1 MQKVRPLIY
10 LFILCG
16 CLSLHAQVNRVYSPM
31 IHTIQTIANDDWMQL
46 PVIVLDSDDWVTVSF
61 DHFSHEYH
69 RFCCHLEHCNADWT
83 PSDLFEIDYMDGFN
97 DRPIEW
103 YANSLNTTFLYTH
116 YLVEYPNEDLLLKR
130 SGNYRVLIYDEDA
143 DADSSPLQPVYKG
156 HPVVAEASFRV
167 VEPLVSVEA
176 EVTSNTDIDTHVSH
190 QQLSFSILHPN
201 YSIDH
206 PNEELTVFVTQN
218 NCPDM
223 TVSDLRPSYQNP
235 GKLDY
240 VHNRQ
245 LIFPGGNEY
254 RRFEIINMHY
264 GSQNVNQISFFEPY
278 FHAELLPDAQRR
290 AYSFD
295 TDHNGRFY
303 VRYNLAEDN
312 DTEADYLF
320 VHFSLAIPYSSDVD
334 FYLNGNFSNNTL
346 LPENQLKY
354 NTQKELYEGTLLLKM
369 GAYDYQY
376 VCVDKEG
383 NLCIPSP
390 SDGSFYESEN
400 EYTISV
406 YHRAFGERY
415 DRLVAVQTIGFA
427 QDQ

>member
-1 MQKVRPLIY
+1 MKKNKLRIFAFL
-10 LFILCG
+10 LCF
-16 CLSLHAQVNRVYSPM
+16 SISSQAQVNRVYSSM
-31 IHTIQTIANDDWMQL
+31 IHTLQTIVNDDWMQL
-46 PVIVLDSDDWVTVSF
+46 PIIVLDSEDWVTISF

-83 PSDLFEIDYMDGFN
+83 TSDLFEVDYMDGFN

-116 YLVEYPNEDLLLKR
+116 YLVEYPNEDLSIKK
-130 SGNYRVLIYDEDA
+130 SGNYRVIIFDEDT
-143 DADSSPLQPVYKG
+143 DLEQDSRQPSFKG
-156 HPVVAEASFRV
+156 HPVVAEACFKV
-167 VEPLVSVEA
+167 VEPLVNVSA
-176 EVTSNTDIDTHVSH
+176 EVTSNTDIDTHSSH
-190 QQLSFSILHPN
+190 QQVSFSLMHPN

-206 PNEELTVFVTQN
+206 PNEELKIVVSQN

-223 TVSDLRPSYQNP
+223 TIRGIRPTYQNP

-240 VHNRQ
+240 VHNRS

-254 RRFEIINMHY
+254 RRFEVINMHY
-264 GSQNVNQISFFEPY
+264 GSQNVNEISFFEPY

-295 TDHNGRFY
+295 SDHNGRFY

-312 DTEADYLF
+312 DVEADYLF
-320 VHFSLAIPYSSDVD
+320 VHFSLNIPYSPDVD
-334 FYLNGNFSNNTL
+334 YFLTGSFSHYSL
-346 LPENQLKY
+346 LPENQLRF
-354 NTQKELYEGTLLLKM
+354 NAQKSMYECTLLLKM

-376 VCVDKEG
+376 VCVDKDG
-383 NLCIPSP
+383 TICIPSP
-390 SDGSFYESEN
+390 SDGSFYEAEN
-400 EYTISV
+400 EYTIYV

-415 DRLVAVQTIGFA
+415 DRLIAVKTIDFA
-427 QDQ
+427 QE